1 MISAFFKFSKPS
13 LIRVNLF
20 GAKKP
25 PPGGILIR
33 NFQKKKF
40 LTESFS
46 VKVKASSLHHCKQK
60 SKKDSTTNFFLR
72 NFS

>member
-33 NFQKKKF
+33 DFQKKN
-40 LTESFS
+40 S
-46 VKVKASSLHHCKQK
+46 
-60 SKKDSTTNFFLR
+60 
-72 NFS
+72 

>member
-25 PPGGILIR
+25 SPGGILIQD
-33 NFQKKKF
+33 FQKKKN
-40 LTESFS
+40 S
-46 VKVKASSLHHCKQK
+46 
-60 SKKDSTTNFFLR
+60 
-72 NFS
+72 